1 MIKKL
6 IVIAMLVSTFGI
18 GNVTYAQ
25 ATSGSPGRQSTV
37 GRKGR
42 SHTRR
47 YRRHRRGG
55 RRGSSRSRRSPK
67 NLNPQ
72 PLPPE

>member
-6 IVIAMLVSTFGI
+6 LVIAMLIATFGI
-18 GNVTYAQ
+18 GNVAYAQ
-25 ATSGSPGRQSTV
+25 ATGGSPGKQSTV
-37 GRKGR
+37 GKKGR

-47 YRRHRRGG
+47 HRRHRRGK
-55 RRGSSRSRRSPK
+55 RDSSRSRRSPRM
-67 NLNPQ
+67 LNPQ

>member
-6 IVIAMLVSTFGI
+6 IVIAMLIATFGI
-18 GNVTYAQ
+18 GNVVYAQ

-42 SHTRR
+42 SRTRHQ
-47 YRRHRRGG
+47 RRHRRG
-55 RRGSSRSRRSPK
+55 RQRGSSRLRRSPRT
-67 NLNPQ
+67 LNPQ

>member
-6 IVIAMLVSTFGI
+6 IVIAVLVAMFGI

-25 ATSGSPGRQSTV
+25 ATGGSPGKQSV

-55 RRGSSRSRRSPK
+55 RRAYSRSRRSPK